1 VREALYK
8 KSFQEFT
15 VSDIPCALI
24 VEDDAH
30 HLMAISNLLNEM
42 GIKFKRNTTGADV
55 TQQALGMNPSP
66 DFILL
71 DLDLPQ
77 GDPFEIYSALRAH
90 NRLNHVPVIALVDQN
105 AACLLPDIEHHAFY
119 ACLPKPL
126 PRKQFGLLMQEL
138 VGNRLPMRSQ
148 A

>member
-1 VREALYK
+1 MTEYL
-8 KSFQEFT
+8 
-15 VSDIPCALI
+15 CALI

-30 HLMAISNLLNEM
+30 SLMAISSMFNEM

-55 TQQALGMNPSP
+55 IQQALTMNPRP
-66 DFILL
+66 NFILL

-77 GDPFEIYSALRAH
+77 GDPFEICNMLRSDDDLA
-90 NRLNHVPVIALVDQN
+90 NIPVIAITDQTVEY
-105 AACLLPDIEHHAFY
+105 LLSQVKGVEFS

-126 PRKQFGLLMQEL
+126 PRKQFGMLLQEIMAAEAL
-138 VGNRLPMRSQ
+138 LQVH